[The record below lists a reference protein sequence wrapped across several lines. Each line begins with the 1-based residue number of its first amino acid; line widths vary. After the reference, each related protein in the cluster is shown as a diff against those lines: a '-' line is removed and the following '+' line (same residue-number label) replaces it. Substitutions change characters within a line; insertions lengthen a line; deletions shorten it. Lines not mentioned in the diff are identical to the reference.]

1 LKSFLSKNMNLI
13 QFKQKFE
20 EIKKL
25 GFVRTTRNG
34 PTGIGHTFE
43 TLLGEA
49 ENNIALPDLVEAE
62 IKAHRTRS
70 KNLITLFTFN
80 NKSWKMPPLEAV
92 KKYGSKDKNGRV
104 GLYYT
109 MSLKPN
115 STGLFLD
122 INDKEISVKHISG
135 KIISTWQLKKLAER
149 FIQKIPAMI
158 YVSAFTEERDGKE
171 YFKFYRAQLM
181 RNTSPELLENQF
193 KEENILVD
201 LRLHDKGT
209 MARNHGTG
217 FRVYEDKLPLLF
229 KSIQDL

>member
-1 LKSFLSKNMNLI
+1 MYINE
-13 QFKQKFE
+13 FKKKFKK
-20 EIKKL
+20 IKAK
-25 GFVRTTRNG
+25 GFIPSSRRG
-34 PTGIGHTFE
+34 PTGIGHTLE
-43 TLLGEA
+43 SLLGID
-49 ENNIALPDLVEAE
+49 ENNIALPDLKKAE
-62 IKAHRTRS
+62 LKAHRSRS

-80 NKSWKMPPLEAV
+80 NKSWVIKPLDAV
-92 KKYGSKDKNGRV
+92 KKYGSKDKNGRQ

-115 STGLFLD
+115 SAGLFLD
-122 INDKEISVKHISG
+122 VSKKEISVKHKSG
-135 KIISTWQLKKLAER
+135 RIIAIWNLQQLSER

-158 YVSAFTEERDGKE
+158 YVSAFTEERDGQE

-181 RNTSPELLENQF
+181 RDTSPELLENQF

-229 KSIQDL
+229 KKIRDL

>member
-1 LKSFLSKNMNLI
+1 MNI
-13 QFKQKFE
+13 NDFKKKFKK
-20 EIKKL
+20 IKAK
-25 GFVRTTRNG
+25 GFVPSSRRG
-34 PTGIGHTFE
+34 PTGIGHTLE
-43 TLLGEA
+43 SLLKID
-49 ENNIALPDLVEAE
+49 ENNIALPDLKKVEL
-62 IKAHRTRS
+62 KAHRSRS

-80 NKSWKMPPLEAV
+80 NKSWVMDPLKAV
-92 KKYGSKDKNGRV
+92 RKYGSKDKNGRQ

-109 MSLKPN
+109 MSLRPN
-115 STGLFLD
+115 SVGLFLD
-122 INDKEISVKHISG
+122 VGKREISVKHKSG
-135 KIISTWQLKKLAER
+135 KIVATWNLQKLAER

-158 YVSAFTEERDGKE
+158 YVSAFTEERNGKE

-181 RNTSPELLENQF
+181 RDTSPELLGNQF

-229 KSIQDL
+229 KKIRDL